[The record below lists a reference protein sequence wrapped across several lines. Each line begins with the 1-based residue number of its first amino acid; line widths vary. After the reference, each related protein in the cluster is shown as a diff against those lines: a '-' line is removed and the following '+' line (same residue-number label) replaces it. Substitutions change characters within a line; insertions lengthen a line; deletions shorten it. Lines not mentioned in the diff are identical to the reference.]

1 MPSAVHVATRLAELN
16 REELVALIEARPW
29 GMGRQLDVH
38 DVADTL
44 LGSDSIDN
52 SLRQLSRVSLEA
64 LSAGNGDELSRS
76 LMLSNEDGVPYSEVS
91 PRIPTLSSARMPAR
105 PDARIADSS
114 TALHTVVAIR
124 DLISWSYAEPLPMAA
139 TGKLLRAEAKLLA
152 NGLVIPEAEV
162 ETLVWIASQSE
173 LVATAD
179 RRMRATAAGVEL
191 LDDLVGLW
199 KRLSD
204 AVLSQLGV
212 SIADA
217 VRRDGRVD
225 RDYLR
230 WMWAV
235 ESPSRDRTIDLV
247 VSAAEML
254 GLLAGDV
261 TDLGSAW
268 LGGKPAGK
276 PDFPELVSS
285 VYVLDDLSV
294 IAPGPVTSQ
303 ISDFLDSIS
312 RIETRGLAE
321 KRRLDPARILHA
333 VTTGT
338 PAEQI
343 LDRLRM
349 MSLTPV
355 SAAVSSTI
363 LDIANNTRYVTL
375 NGTGTDT
382 AARVSHPELGAMLV
396 ADPRLQRLAP
406 VTIDNSSLL
415 FGAAPDRVETA
426 LLDGGYTVVT
436 AQSKSTVSSPTT
448 PSALRIM
455 AEQIHDVG
463 LGTSHMERALIVA
476 GKTRTRVTLTVETGN
491 GTRTM
496 TLEPRNVANG
506 RVRGLDTVAD
516 VERTLPISAI
526 ITLTTAGDAP

>member
-1 MPSAVHVATRLAELN
+1 MPSAVHIATRLAELD
-16 REELVALIEARPW
+16 REDLVAVIEARPW

-44 LGSDSIDN
+44 LISESLDN
-52 SLRQLSRVSLEA
+52 ALGTLSRASLEGLA
-64 LSAGNGDELSRS
+64 AGKGDELCRT
-76 LMLSNEDGVPYSEVS
+76 LMLADERGVPYPEVVA
-91 PRIPTLSSARMPAR
+91 RIPSFTTGPLPAR
-105 PDARIADSS
+105 PVAQIADAS
-114 TALHTVVAIR
+114 TALQSVIAVR
-124 DLISWSYAEPLPMAA
+124 DVISWSYAEPLPMAA

-152 NGLVIPEAEV
+152 NGLVIPEADV
-162 ETLVWIASQSE
+162 ETLVWMATQAG
-173 LVATAD
+173 LVITSD
-179 RRMRATAAGVEL
+179 RRMRATTAGVDL

-199 KRLSD
+199 NTVAASVV
-204 AVLSQLGV
+204 AQLGV
-212 SIADA
+212 SVVEA
-217 VRRDGRVD
+217 VRRDARLDG
-225 RDYLR
+225 DYLR

-235 ESPSRDRTIDLV
+235 ESSNRDRTIDLV
-247 VSAAEML
+247 TAAAEML

-261 TDLGSAW
+261 TELGAAW
-268 LGGKPAGK
+268 LSGKPAGE
-276 PDFPELVSS
+276 PDFPELVSL

-294 IAPGPVTSQ
+294 IAPGPVTTQ
-303 ISDFLDSIS
+303 VTQFLDSIS

-321 KRRLDPARILHA
+321 KRRLDPARILHT

-338 PAEQI
+338 PAEEI
-343 LDRLRM
+343 LDRLRT

-363 LDIANNTRYVTL
+363 LDIANNTRFVTL

-382 AARVSHPELGAMLV
+382 AARVSHPELGAILV
-396 ADPRLQRLAP
+396 TDPRLQRLAP

-426 LLDGGYTVVT
+426 LLDGGYTVVVAPT
-436 AQSKSTVSSPTT
+436 RSTVSPPNT
-448 PSALRIM
+448 PSALELM
-455 AEQIHDVG
+455 AEHIHDVG

-476 GKTRTRVTLTVETGN
+476 GKTRTRVTLTVETGT

-526 ITLTTAGDAP
+526 ITLTTAGEAP